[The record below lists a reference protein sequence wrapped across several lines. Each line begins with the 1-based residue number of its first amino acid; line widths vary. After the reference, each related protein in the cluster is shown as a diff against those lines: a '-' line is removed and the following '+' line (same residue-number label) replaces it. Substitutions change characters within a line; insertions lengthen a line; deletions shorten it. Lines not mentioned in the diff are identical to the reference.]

1 MAKITGKKYPSRIKY
16 EQANPTVSCRVPKEI
31 FERLKAIN
39 EADDKSFA
47 DILKIGLGML
57 EPVFDKAKDRE
68 EELYSDGF
76 DAGYSEAENQY
87 KTTYRC
93 SVCGKILKIR
103 AAAEKLAAGQYMTE
117 KGWGH
122 GECHKKYR

>member
-1 MAKITGKKYPSRIKY
+1 MAKITGRKYPSRINY

-31 FERLKAIN
+31 YERLKTVK

-57 EPVFDKAKDRE
+57 EPIFDKAEDRE
-68 EELYSDGF
+68 IEVYSE
-76 DAGYSEAENQY
+76 GYSEAENKY

-93 SVCGKILKIR
+93 SICRKMMEINTIE
-103 AAAEKLAAGQYMTE
+103 EKVAAGLLMTE

-122 GECHKKYR
+122 GECHQKYR